1 MSTATDTLTLYT
13 NRKCPWAHRAHI
25 ALNELKV
32 PFEEVTIPLDRPRDP
47 WYLEVNPRGLVPTIK
62 LSDGT
67 IIAESGIVGQ
77 YLADAYPS
85 DLVPASNAPGAAL
98 TRAKINFFVDT
109 FASKFNAHTMK
120 VIWVAKTAEESE
132 EAEKAALAGAVKEVE
147 PLLADAG
154 PFFGGSDKLTLAEVL
169 TGSFVQRL
177 LVSIEA
183 GGIFTESFV
192 SSLQEQTPNFW
203 KWAKAVAA
211 HPSVTG
217 VLDEKW
223 FAEWVKDRIA
233 TARA

>member
-1 MSTATDTLTLYT
+1 
-13 NRKCPWAHRAHI
+13 
-25 ALNELKV
+25 
-32 PFEEVTIPLDRPRDP
+32 
-47 WYLEVNPRGLVPTIK
+47 
-62 LSDGT
+62 
-67 IIAESGIVGQ
+67 
-77 YLADAYPS
+77 
-85 DLVPASNAPGAAL
+85 
-98 TRAKINFFVDT
+98 
-109 FASKFNAHTMK
+109 MK

-154 PFFGGSDKLTLAEVL
+154 PFFGGSDKLTLAEVSHFAVSDIVAFFRETFVNTNAQSQVL